1 MSKLLVSVVIPC
13 YNEEEVIDAT
23 LNRITDVADGLTSH
37 DFEVIVV
44 NDGSSDST
52 RLIVEK
58 RIKQDKRLRLLN
70 LTRNFGHQIA
80 VSAGLAKSS
89 GDAAVV
95 IDSDL
100 QDPPEV
106 IAEFLRQWGNGFD
119 VVYGVRANRLGES
132 RFKRSSA
139 WLFYRLLNKMT
150 ELEIPPDA
158 GDFRLISRR
167 VIAAINAFPEKS
179 RYLRGLISWTGYPS
193 IGVSYIREP
202 RFAGET
208 KYPLKSMLRLARQAV
223 FSFSNKP
230 MELVITSGSLI
241 ALSSLV
247 ASGWFA
253 VSQLLLGIAVP
264 GWTGLIVAITFLGGV
279 QILAIGIVGS
289 YVGQIFNEVKG
300 RPLYVVDSEIGFDG
314 SGQSKIG

>member
-1 MSKLLVSVVIPC
+1 MPKLLVSVVIPC
-13 YNEEEVIDAT
+13 YNEEAVITST
-23 LNRITDVADGLTSH
+23 LNRINDVVNNLTAYE
-37 DFEVIVV
+37 FELIVV

-52 RLIVEK
+52 RVIVEDLVMHDK
-58 RIKQDKRLRLLN
+58 KIKLLN

-89 GDAAVV
+89 GAAAVV

-106 IAEFLRQWGNGFD
+106 IEEFLRQWQNGFD

-132 RFKRSSA
+132 RFKRTSA

-150 ELEIPPDA
+150 DLEIPPDV

-167 VIAAINAFPEKS
+167 VITAVNAFPEKT

-193 IGVSYIREP
+193 IGVPYVREP

-241 ALSSLV
+241 AFSSLV
-247 ASGWFA
+247 ASAWFA
-253 VSQLLLGIAVP
+253 ISQLFLGVAVP
-264 GWTGLIVAITFLGGV
+264 GWTGLIVAITFLGGI

-300 RPLYVVDSEIGFDG
+300 RPLYVIDSELGFDIIV
-314 SGQSKIG
+314 K

>member
-1 MSKLLVSVVIPC
+1 LPKLLVSVVIPC
-13 YNEEEVIDAT
+13 YNEEAVITST
-23 LNRITDVADGLTSH
+23 LNRINDVVNNLTAYE
-37 DFEVIVV
+37 FELIVV

-52 RLIVEK
+52 RAIVQDIVECDK
-58 RIKQDKRLRLLN
+58 GIKLLN

-89 GDAAVV
+89 GAAAVV

-106 IAEFLRQWGNGFD
+106 IEEFLRQWQNGFD

-132 RFKRSSA
+132 RFKRISA

-150 ELEIPPDA
+150 DLEIPPDA

-167 VIAAINAFPEKS
+167 VINAINSFPEKT
-179 RYLRGLISWTGYPS
+179 RYLRGLISWTGYRS
-193 IGVSYIREP
+193 IGVSYVREP

-241 ALSSLV
+241 ALSSLL
-247 ASGWFA
+247 ASAWFA
-253 VSQLLLGIAVP
+253 VSQLFLGVAVP
-264 GWTGLIVAITFLGGV
+264 GWTGLIVAITFLGGI

-300 RPLYVVDSEIGFDG
+300 RPLFVIDSELGFDSVG
-314 SGQSKIG
+314 K

>member
-1 MSKLLVSVVIPC
+1 LSKLLVSVVIPC